1 LANYELLLTIKKIN
15 IYVIAVA
22 GGDPDV
28 SRVGVD
34 VERAAHEPLVAHH
47 VAAVG
52 VDLDV
57 ALLEDDKE
65 FKIRLI
71 FKSVT
76 MEGYEIDIF
85 NASFYFEIY
94 SRTSR

>member
-1 LANYELLLTIKKIN
+1 M
-15 IYVIAVA
+15 VAVA

-34 VERAAHEPLVAHH
+34 VQRAAHEPLVAHH

-52 VDLDV
+52 VYLDV
-57 ALLEDDKE
+57 ALFQDKE

-71 FKSVT
+71 LQKCYY
-76 MEGYEIDIF
+76 GGI
-85 NASFYFEIY
+85 
-94 SRTSR
+94 

>member
-1 LANYELLLTIKKIN
+1 
-15 IYVIAVA
+15 VITVA

-34 VERAAHEPLVAHH
+34 VQRAAHEPLVAHH

-52 VDLDV
+52 VDLDI
-57 ALLEDDKE
+57 ALFEDDKE

-71 FKSVT
+71 YQKNGGMS
-76 MEGYEIDIF
+76 
-85 NASFYFEIY
+85 N
-94 SRTSR
+94 

>member
-1 LANYELLLTIKKIN
+1 MLSTIKKVST
-15 IYVIAVA
+15 YVIAVA
-22 GGDPDV
+22 RGNSDV

-57 ALLEDDKE
+57 ALFEDDKE
-65 FKIRLI
+65 FKIR
-71 FKSVT
+71 
-76 MEGYEIDIF
+76 
-85 NASFYFEIY
+85 
-94 SRTSR
+94 